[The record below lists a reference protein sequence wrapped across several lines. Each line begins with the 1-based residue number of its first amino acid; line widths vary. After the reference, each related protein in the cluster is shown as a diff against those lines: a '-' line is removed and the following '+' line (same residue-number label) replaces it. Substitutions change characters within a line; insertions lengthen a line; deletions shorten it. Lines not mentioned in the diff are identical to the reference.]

1 MPSALVSLCP
11 LYLKKSYS
19 SFEICSKPVMILIPI
34 ATTIAILQNFIVW
47 KWAAIEKPWAKQSNL
62 NWKVLGRIIF
72 KRLVKNTRNI
82 YHLSHF

>member
-19 SFEICSKPVMILIPI
+19 SFKIRSKPVMILIPI
-34 ATTIAILQNFIVW
+34 ATIAILQNFILW
-47 KWAAIEKPWAKQSNL
+47 KWVAIEKPWVKQSNL

-72 KRLVKNTRNI
+72 KSLVKNTCNI